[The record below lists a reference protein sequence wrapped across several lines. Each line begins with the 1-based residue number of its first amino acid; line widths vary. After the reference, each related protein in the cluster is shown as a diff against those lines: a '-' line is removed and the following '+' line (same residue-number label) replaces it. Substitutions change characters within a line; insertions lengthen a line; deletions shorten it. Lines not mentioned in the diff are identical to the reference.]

1 MRAEICRQYYPKQTL
16 GTLTIFDEDTGKE
29 VFKCRTLE
37 LPWKNNQRNISCIPE
52 GHYDVVPHVSPTF
65 GKCYWIKD
73 VKDRSEVLF
82 HVGNYAGSKNP
93 KTGKPDI
100 RGCVLVGKE
109 FVDLDGDGL
118 ADITSSKETF
128 AKLLAAAPN
137 GFVLEITQ

>member
-1 MRAEICRQYYPKQTL
+1 MRAELFRQYYPQQTL
-16 GTLTIFDEDTGKE
+16 GTLTVYDEDTGKE

-37 LPWKNNQRNISCIPE
+37 LPWKNNQRNVSCIPE

-73 VKDRSEVLF
+73 VKDRSEVLI

-100 RGCVLVGKE
+100 RGCILVGKE